1 MQHDVIVVGAGLAGM
16 VAALSAAEE
25 GASVLLIDRGAIGL
39 GSNSAISNAAFF
51 GPTNG
56 FSKEDYVDEVIRVG
70 KGLNRNAIVKLSAE
84 EAKGALESLE
94 TLGVEFEKLGN
105 SFEVKSLRHDIIRG
119 VSMVQSVASAVKNNE
134 RIKIQAGF
142 YITDFS
148 CREDRI
154 GGVSGFDNKG
164 NERTFYASAV
174 IIAAGGAGGIYLRND
189 NQKST
194 MGQGY
199 ALCAKAGLE
208 LWDME
213 FVQFYPLVIA
223 EPKLPGIMLYPSYP
237 KEAKFTDAEG
247 TDLGKKHGLLNM
259 DDAIKK
265 QRDFFAQVVFLEGRD
280 KPVFMDYRAVPEKR
294 WNEYPV
300 SLLGRLH
307 FDCKNHPIR
316 ISPGCHFLMGG
327 ISIDETCRT
336 AAEGLFA
343 CGEIVWG
350 LHGANRRGGNALTEC
365 AVFGRIAGRSAA
377 AYSRENP
384 IDAKPAGEDSGSILV
399 WKPSSTTPALKNLRN
414 LRQRIREISWNH
426 GGVLRVEAGIQEGI
440 QQLAAVESELKET
453 VPSDISERKIE
464 LDLKSAVLVLKA
476 VLSASLARKES
487 RGGFQ
492 REDYPETDDSNW
504 KKNTRLAYDP
514 ERNAFDISHHSVA

>member
-39 GSNSAISNAAFF
+39 GSNSAISNAAFMS
-51 GPTNG
+51 PTSG
-56 FSKEDYVDEVIRVG
+56 FSKEAYVDEVILVG
-70 KGLNRNAIVKLSAE
+70 KGLNRSAIVKLAAE
-84 EAKGALESLE
+84 EAEGAIESLE
-94 TLGVEFEKLGN
+94 THGVEFDKFGN

-119 VSMVQSVASAVKNNE
+119 VSMVQSLASAVKQDE
-134 RIKIQAGF
+134 RIRIQAGF

-148 CREDRI
+148 IREDRI
-154 GGVSGFDNKG
+154 GGVVGFDKQG
-164 NERTFYASAV
+164 NELSFYASAV
-174 IIAAGGAGGIYLRND
+174 VIAAGGAGGIYLRND

-199 ALCAKAGLE
+199 ALCAKAGLD

-247 TDLGKKHGLLNM
+247 TDLGEKHGLLNLS
-259 DDAIKK
+259 DAIRK
-265 QRDFFAQVVFLEGRD
+265 QRDFFSQVVFMEGRD

-294 WNEYPV
+294 WNDYPV
-300 SLLGRLH
+300 SLLNRLH

-316 ISPGCHFLMGG
+316 VSPGCHFFMGG
-327 ISIDETCRT
+327 VSIDETCRT
-336 AAEGLFA
+336 SAEGLFA
-343 CGEIVWG
+343 CGEVVWG

-365 AVFGRIAGRSAA
+365 AVFGRIAGRNAA

-384 IDAKPAGEDSGSILV
+384 NNANPVKADAGAA
-399 WKPSSTTPALKNLRN
+399 WKPSSTTSALKRFRSA
-414 LRQRIREISWNH
+414 RQRVREISWNH
-426 GGVLRVEAGIQEGI
+426 GGVLRHEAGIREGI
-440 QQLAAVESELKET
+440 QQLAEVESELNEIVT
-453 VPSDISERKIE
+453 SDIIERKME

-476 VLSASLARKES
+476 ILSASFKRKES

-492 REDYPETDDSNW
+492 REDFPETDDSNW
-504 KKNTRLAYDP
+504 KKNSRLAYDP
-514 ERNAFDISHHSVA
+514 DRNTFTISHHSVV